1 MGYSHYSVMKNEI
14 LSFINTKE
22 NKTLIDATLGMGGHT
37 LSISEAS
44 SGKFNFLCFDQDK
57 ESIEIAK
64 EKLSPFKENI
74 KYFHTNFK
82 NLKNYIDDKVDYIL
96 ADLGISTYQLS
107 NKKRGFSFTSDE
119 RLDMRM
125 DKEQILDA
133 HYIINNYNLNNL
145 SAILRDFGE
154 ERNHYKIASYI
165 CKERTKK
172 KINTCKELS
181 DLIDRCSSKKSKIN
195 SSTKT
200 FMALRIEVNNE
211 LDSLKE
217 FLKNSLSLL
226 KPNGRLMVISFHSL
240 EDRIVKNFM
249 KFSEKNCICPSTQM
263 FCSCNK
269 KSELKILTKKPILP
283 CESEI
288 SENPSSRSAK
298 LRVGEAIWL
307 TQDWL
312 A

>member
-1 MGYSHYSVMKNEI
+1 MEYSHYSVMKNEI
-14 LSFINTKE
+14 ISFINTEE
-22 NKTLIDATLGMGGHT
+22 NKTLVDATLGMGGHT
-37 LSISEAS
+37 FSISEAS
-44 SGKFNFLCFDQDK
+44 SGRFNFLCFDQDK

-64 EKLSPFKENI
+64 ERLFPFRKNI
-74 KYFHTNFK
+74 KYFHANFK

-96 ADLGISTYQLS
+96 ADLGISTYQLL

-125 DKEQILDA
+125 DKNQILDA

-145 SAILRDFGE
+145 STILKDFGE

-211 LDSLKE
+211 LESLKE
-217 FLKNSLSLL
+217 FLKTSLSLL
-226 KPNGRLMVISFHSL
+226 KPKGRLMVISFHSL

-249 KFSEKNCICPSTQM
+249 KLSEKDCICPSTQM
-263 FCSCNK
+263 LCDCDK
-269 KSELKILTKKPILP
+269 KSELRIITKKPILP
-283 CESEI
+283 SESEI
-288 SENPSSRSAK
+288 NQNPSSRSAK
-298 LRVGEAIWL
+298 LRVGEVI
-307 TQDWL
+307 
-312 A
+312 